1 MKNYILLG
9 VLFLCITACTALEN
23 YQFGDATRLA
33 LTTASKVIAL
43 KKEYCSSD
51 NEESRGIILNSIR
64 LVDPTYDGVCDAD
77 SEQSSNSGEDQT
89 SSDRRSFDRDNHFY
103 GYGQSENSGASERMW
118 IGTIQVRL
126 RPGHYVWSENIDG
139 VFYTRYRL
147 YRRNNIQRQDRC
159 RYAVFDEPFSDH
171 KQCYRFSKLAHA
183 TTAPKTSA
191 FVL

>member
-1 MKNYILLG
+1 MKNL
-9 VLFLCITACTALEN
+9 VLVIAIFLCITACTALEN

-51 NEESRGIILNSIR
+51 NEESRSIILNSIR

-89 SSDRRSFDRDNHFY
+89 SSDRRDFDRNTYFY
-103 GYGQSENSGASERMW
+103 GDGQYQDSGASERVW

-139 VFYTRYRL
+139 MLYTRYRL
-147 YRRNNIQRQDRC
+147 HNREDKQGQGRSRFT
-159 RYAVFDEPFSDH
+159 VFDELV
-171 KQCYRFSKLAHA
+171 KLDKYADWNNQLVFKTFA
-183 TTAPKTSA
+183 QKTSA
-191 FVL
+191 VVL